1 MQTKTRTITVTGML
15 AAIAIVLGVTPL
27 GLIPV
32 PTVAG
37 RATIMHIPAIVGA
50 ILEGPKVGMLVGF
63 IFGLTSFITTGSPL
77 IKNPI
82 IAIVPRILIGL
93 FSYWGYKWTK
103 SPVVAAIIG
112 SLTNTIGVMGLAV
125 VFGLTPAAAAIGVVL
140 TQGIPEAIVGAIIT
154 AVVVRPLKKIHGIDG
169 KVSSSR

>member
-1 MQTKTRTITVTGML
+1 ML

-50 ILEGPKVGMLVGF
+50 ILEGPEVGMVVGF
-63 IFGLTSFITTGSPL
+63 IFGLISFITTGSPL

-125 VFGLTPAAAAIGVVL
+125 VFGLTPMAAAIGVFF

-154 AVVVRPLKKIHGIDG
+154 AVVVRPLKKIYGIDG

>member
-1 MQTKTRTITVTGML
+1 MQIKTRTITLTGML
-15 AAIAIVLGVTPL
+15 AAISIVLGVTPL

-37 RATIMHIPAIVGA
+37 RATIMHIPVIVGA
-50 ILEGPKVGMLVGF
+50 ILEGPIVGMIVGF
-63 IFGLTSFITTGSPL
+63 IFGLISFITTGSPL

-82 IAIVPRILIGL
+82 IAIIPRILIGL
-93 FSYWGYKWTK
+93 FSYYGYKWTK
-103 SPVVAAIIG
+103 SSIVAAIIG

-125 VFGLTPAAAAIGVVL
+125 LFRLTPMVAALGVVF

-154 AVVVRPLKKIHGIDG
+154 AVVVKPLKNIYGIKKISG
-169 KVSSSR
+169 SR